1 MGPCESCHAGCCRS
15 FAVPLTGSDI
25 LQIQESLDLTFWD
38 FACRWADPEN
48 TIARRYAPQFYFSDE
63 PQMPFVICLIQR
75 ESTYFPDTRS
85 CRFLME
91 GQPDEES
98 PYGEARCGIY
108 NARPSAC
115 RVFPARFHQSSDLA
129 IIDNPNETQP
139 ASGDS
144 VYNLCPRPWKQGDLH
159 PLRTMRNLAVA
170 KFEMT
175 FFHNVAAIWNRN
187 PQEWSL
193 FPTVLRDIYNRRIVN
208 ADLVERESVETPD
221 SVPATIPLPHVPA
234 KAA

>member
-25 LQIQESLDLTFWD
+25 LQIEEALKLTFWD
-38 FACRWADPEN
+38 IACRWADPEN
-48 TIARRYAPQFYFSDE
+48 TVARRYAPQFYFPDE
-63 PQMPFVICLIQR
+63 PQIPFVICLIQR
-75 ESTYFPDTRS
+75 ESTYFPGTRS
-85 CRFLME
+85 CRFLVE
-91 GQPDEES
+91 GQPDAEK
-98 PYGEARCGIY
+98 PQGEARCGIY
-108 NARPSAC
+108 KARPSAC

-139 ASGDS
+139 TSGDS
-144 VYNLCPRPWKQGDLH
+144 IYNLCPRPWQQGDLH

-175 FFHNVAAIWNRN
+175 FFHKVAAVWNRN

-193 FPTVLRDIYNRRIVN
+193 FPEILRDIYSRRVLS
-208 ADLVERESVETPD
+208 AESVEIESLETPEHA
-221 SVPATIPLPHVPA
+221 PATIPLPHVAA